1 MKGIILYSVK
11 GHLMISL
18 SQYLWQTAEQNGSK
32 EACSENPRIPAG
44 SLGAEK
50 NLNNQCLR
58 EISDVN

>member
-11 GHLMISL
+11 GHSMISL

-50 NLNNQCLR
+50 K
-58 EISDVN
+58 S